1 MNNFVKVFLLMFLI
15 IFLVMYFSSGNGYYQ
30 YELNKKTNLT
40 EEAIKRFEQDVKD
53 GKEIDINDYLVNEKK
68 DYSNNFSRAG
78 LNLSNNIKKIFSEGV
93 KLLFDSIG
101 NLVDEE

>member
-1 MNNFVKVFLLMFLI
+1 MNNFIKVFLLSFFI
-15 IFLVMYFSSGNGYYQ
+15 IFLVMYFSSSNGYYQ

-40 EEAIKRFEQDVKD
+40 QEAIQRFEQDVKD
-53 GKEIDINDYLVNEKK
+53 GKEIDINNYLVNEKK
-68 DYSNNFSRAG
+68 DYSNNFSKMG

-101 NLVDEE
+101 NLVEE